1 MNEASAMKSVK
12 RQGAE
17 WTQCRQR
24 S

>member
-17 WTQCRQR
+17 CRQH